1 MSPTAETF
9 SAMTP
14 KVIAAIAL
22 IAMMVQLGL
31 ALEPEHD
38 KAAKWH
44 KRRLVLRAL
53 AFNFGVVPLL
63 ALLAQRALG
72 ASGPVAIALLVLA
85 ASPGGRHAPKL
96 VDFGRGDAGLS
107 VEITLFMNKLNP
119 FLSPLLAAW
128 LLGGHRV
135 DLRELPYIVQLF
147 VLQIVPFYGARLLL
161 KWRPAFARRLARPAQ
176 SIAGVA
182 ALGVLAWLLANH
194 AFRLSLLLGVRG
206 WLAVILFGA
215 VLLALGWLVGGRS
228 PGVRRAFALASESR
242 NLALA
247 LVIANMKLHDD
258 QVLVA
263 IFGAWVI
270 LLALGGLFA
279 ITSSRLG
286 TLRAPRRE
294 PPPPLRTSPHAA

>member
-9 SAMTP
+9 SALTP

-22 IAMMVQLGL
+22 IAMMLQLGL

-53 AFNFGVVPLL
+53 AFNFALVPLL

-72 ASGPVAIALLVLA
+72 AEGPIAIALLLLA

-96 VDFGRGDAGLS
+96 VDIAHGDAGLS
-107 VEITLFMNKLNP
+107 VEITLFMNKLNA
-119 FLSPLLAAW
+119 FLSPLVAAW
-128 LLGGHRV
+128 LIGGHRA
-135 DLRELPYIVQLF
+135 DLRELPFVAQLF
-147 VLQIVPFYGARLLL
+147 VLQIVPFYGARLLRR
-161 KWRPAFARRLARPAQ
+161 WRPRLATRLARPAQ
-176 SIAGVA
+176 LTAGGA
-182 ALGVLAWLLANH
+182 AAMLLAILIARH
-194 AFRLSLLLGVRG
+194 ALRLSLLLGARG
-206 WLAVILFGA
+206 WLAVLLFGA
-215 VLLALGWLVGGRS
+215 ALLALGWLVGGRS
-228 PGVRRAFALASESR
+228 PAVRRAFALASESR

-247 LVIANMKLHDD
+247 LVIANMKVRDD
-258 QVLVA
+258 QVLIA

-286 TLRAPRRE
+286 TDQEPRRE
-294 PPPPLRTSPHAA
+294 PPLRTSPHAA